1 MKAHNL
7 KFNTQPGLSG
17 QTLPQIG
24 RKKNALITKKMFE
37 KPLMTINKE
46 CAMRTL
52 QYNECNIVSGGTDY
66 AIWAQVGAGLG
77 TMGGMLYTLS
87 GPMTGA
93 ALVFKPFEMVLK
105 AIVGAGIGL
114 GAGFVAAV
122 LYETAYTIYEA
133 SKQGAELGV
142 QLAPLLLL

>member
-1 MKAHNL
+1 
-7 KFNTQPGLSG
+7 
-17 QTLPQIG
+17 
-24 RKKNALITKKMFE
+24 
-37 KPLMTINKE
+37 MTTNKE
-46 CAMRTL
+46 CTMRTL
-52 QYNECNIVSGGTDY
+52 QYDECNIVSGGTDY
-66 AIWAQVGAGLG
+66 TIWAQVGAGLG
-77 TMGGMLYTLS
+77 AMGGMLYTLS

-114 GAGFVAAV
+114 SVGFVAAV

-133 SKQGAELGV
+133 SKQGAELGI